1 MALACSYLHLNSWDW
16 GLLRPKDT
24 PLSEGPCRT
33 RNHPQQRSPSRKVS
47 WRGDLLR
54 VFQHLFLLRW
64 KWGACPQG
72 LAHATLRFETK
83 LGDHRVT
90 EGDHM

>member
-33 RNHPQQRSPSRKVS
+33 RDHPQRRSPSRKVS
-47 WRGDLLR
+47 WRGYLLR
-54 VFQHLFLLRW
+54 VFNTCSSF
-64 KWGACPQG
+64 GESG
-72 LAHATLRFETK
+72 GHAPK
-83 LGDHRVT
+83 D
-90 EGDHM
+90 